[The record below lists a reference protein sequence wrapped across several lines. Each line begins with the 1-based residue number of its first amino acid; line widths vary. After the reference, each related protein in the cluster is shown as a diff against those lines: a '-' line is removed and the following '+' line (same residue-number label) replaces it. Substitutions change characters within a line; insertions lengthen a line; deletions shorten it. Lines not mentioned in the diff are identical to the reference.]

1 MNRIR
6 EVSDL
11 VQSRIYCL
19 TLSCT
24 RIFFLRT
31 CVFMIFYFNLHIMPF
46 FLLSNECEF
55 FFNTSSVH
63 DFFWFDWKFDCKV
76 DVVVFSDPPLHPTEC
91 TTICSHKIQAR
102 THEEPG
108 RSLTIWIMHIC
119 G

>member
-11 VQSRIYCL
+11 VQSQIYCL

-31 CVFMIFYFNLHIMPF
+31 CVFMVFYFNLHNMPF

-55 FFNTSSVH
+55 FSTLVVYMIFFGLIGSLIARLTLLLFLVIHPFTPLSVRLFAH
-63 DFFWFDWKFDCKV
+63 TK
-76 DVVVFSDPPLHPTEC
+76 LRHMHT
-91 TTICSHKIQAR
+91 HK
-102 THEEPG
+102 EPG
-108 RSLTIWIMHIC
+108 RSLIIWIVHS
-119 G
+119 